1 MKSRIVTIA
10 RYTVLEAVRTRLPLL
25 TVVVVVVLLAAS
37 FFVREIAITESGR
50 FQTAFYAATIR
61 FAAVFIAALYV
72 IASVTREFQDKGL
85 DVALALDLPRSH
97 YILGK
102 LAGFV
107 AIGAALAVTVAIPLL
122 ALSGWEPVL
131 QWSTSLACELAVV
144 VALALFCVVTFN
156 NLMPAAS
163 FVVAFYLLARA
174 LTAIR
179 LIGAHPVS
187 GADALS
193 HRVMTWLVEGLA
205 LVVPSLDAWTR
216 TAWLVDR
223 AASWSALL
231 AISAHGALFVV
242 ILAAAAVFDM
252 QRRNF

>member
-1 MKSRIVTIA
+1 M
-10 RYTVLEAVRTRLPLL
+10 
-25 TVVVVVVLLAAS
+25 
-37 FFVREIAITESGR
+37 
-50 FQTAFYAATIR
+50 
-61 FAAVFIAALYV
+61 
-72 IASVTREFQDKGL
+72 
-85 DVALALDLPRSH
+85 
-97 YILGK
+97 
-102 LAGFV
+102 
-107 AIGAALAVTVAIPLL
+107 
-122 ALSGWEPVL
+122 L
-131 QWSTSLACELAVV
+131 QWSASLACELAVV

-187 GADALS
+187 GGDALS

-216 TAWLVDR
+216 TAWLVDQ
-223 AASWSALL
+223 AASWSELL
-231 AISAHGALFVV
+231 TIAAHGALFVV